1 MAEEFCSYYLNG
13 LGQVVQFHRTIQ
25 LSLGV
30 LHFIFSPIAAFGN
43 ILVIRA
49 LLKASSI
56 PANIKKLFLSLAVS
70 DLAVRLF
77 AQLMLAVVLRMAT
90 NGGHDFD
97 LLCPKILTVC
107 YFLLSLLVNASF
119 LNVTA
124 IAVDRLL
131 SIYLHLRYREVQL
144 VTSKRVIIALVS
156 IWITSGVTASLF
168 ILLHDPNVNVNP
180 FGGLVGLLLTTVAY
194 IRIYRVVR
202 HHQNQIHSQLQPQ
215 NAQAMELLREKMSP
229 INALYFYVIFAG
241 CYLPHFCSATL
252 LTLDSDRISFWL
264 AYYLTD
270 FFRSSQFVVKSCGL
284 LLAISRNSSNYEKD
298 SEKIYSASLR
308 LKME

>member
-43 ILVIRA
+43 ILVIHA
-49 LLKASSI
+49 MLKASSI

-70 DLAVRLF
+70 DLAVGLF
-77 AQLMLAVVLRMAT
+77 AQLMLAVVLRMAA

-97 LLCPKILTVC
+97 FLCPKILTVC

-131 SIYLHLRYREVQL
+131 SLYLSSSKIPGTCHFKARYNSLGINMDNKWSHYFSVHF
-144 VTSKRVIIALVS
+144 
-156 IWITSGVTASLF
+156 AS
-168 ILLHDPNVNVNP
+168 
-180 FGGLVGLLLTTVAY
+180 
-194 IRIYRVVR
+194 
-202 HHQNQIHSQLQPQ
+202 
-215 NAQAMELLREKMSP
+215 
-229 INALYFYVIFAG
+229 
-241 CYLPHFCSATL
+241 
-252 LTLDSDRISFWL
+252 
-264 AYYLTD
+264 
-270 FFRSSQFVVKSCGL
+270 
-284 LLAISRNSSNYEKD
+284 
-298 SEKIYSASLR
+298 
-308 LKME
+308 